1 MKTAERMVQLLM
13 MEAPGEL
20 ASGWGAGEHR
30 AVGTLQ
36 EADSVT
42 TMRKETMTQ

>member
-36 EADSVT
+36 DSVT